1 MLDIVIIKDV
11 ISVFSTLR
19 VELQEATTQSSHE

>member
-19 VELQEATTQSSHE
+19 VELQEATTPEFP